1 VEEAVIRL
9 GSTMCGV
16 SHLMGI
22 LDVPIEACGDPR
34 DMVVFGGL
42 MLLLSGIAAVMLLV
56 IGRGIKQS

>member
-1 VEEAVIRL
+1 
-9 GSTMCGV
+9 MCGV